1 MATQHTNSMYFFF
14 LFFLFHFSRFA
25 YCTHTQCV
33 VCIYVLFLHICQ
45 HLINFSFLLNISA
58 FLLLF
63 FAFALCNCALASAVT
78 VCVCVYERWVCLCE
92 WVREYVYVCVLF
104 MTKCRSPFLSAAYFS
119 AHTYALLLCACMCVC
134 IGCVYV
140 WRVCVWMCVCR
151 VWIFTFY
158 YNLSHSLLC
167 VYVFFLFLH
176 CIFFLSFSFLK
187 FTLRRLCWRLLST
200 ILHAAYL
207 VYGWYFVFFFLSVG
221 RGTGSSK
228 LLYAYL

>member
-78 VCVCVYERWVCLCE
+78 VCVCVWAMSVFVWVSARVCVCMCLIYDKMPFTFFKRRIFFCTHIRFAS
-92 WVREYVYVCVLF
+92 VCVYVCVYWMRVC
-104 MTKCRSPFLSAAYFS
+104 MT
-119 AHTYALLLCACMCVC
+119 CMCVD
-134 IGCVYV
+134 
-140 WRVCVWMCVCR
+140 VCVSCMNFHILLQFITFIAVCVC
-151 VWIFTFY
+151 
-158 YNLSHSLLC
+158 
-167 VYVFFLFLH
+167 FFLFLH
-176 CIFFLSFSFLK
+176 CIFFLSFSFFK